1 MFRHTACLGKT
12 QIAIVRRY
20 IRKHPNVVCRRHLNV
35 RCLVSTHHHSLLL
48 AQKFTYQAYFS
59 TIPLF
64 KVDEENYDDVDNSM
78 IEPADTIQQLTLAK
92 DERRKLHNQKY
103 DQAMKKKDIKH
114 RRITAEELMR
124 IFATNNEC
132 LNITLQALNVNTSA
146 GPALVEYRQFYI
158 DSLKSFGKLLAED
171 NDDELSQVG
180 LSSDIAIQI
189 LDYFD
194 KSLISHTVMLS
205 DDEASAETPQKRN
218 FFSKRYRSHCA
229 MLQREAE
236 AQSNIKQLQQE
247 HEQLLKDLRVE
258 EELLEKLES
267 KDEDQQSNS
276 NDVMPE
282 IWEGPPIRN
291 KDENNYADELDRLE
305 KELEG
310 VLGRVQGIKPPKSNK
325 EELHL
330 QRNKVSSIQA
340 TITSKEKRINRIQT
354 EITELEWPMSTDKF
368 TSINETIMEITGSLA
383 PALAKF
389 ITHRHEDFEKYR
401 KLEAQTDLTKPHEW
415 YPRARLDKR
424 KIIFHAGP
432 TNSGKTYTALQRL
445 KNAERGMYL
454 APLRLLAA
462 EVYENL
468 TAEGIYTDLLTGQE
482 ARKVPFS
489 THRSSTVELAS
500 LQQDYDVVVID
511 EIQMIGNEFRGF
523 AWTRALLG
531 VRCKEIHVC
540 GGQEA
545 IEIVRKLASMCGDE
559 FELHR
564 YERFSGLKVLENS
577 LADTPTCRGSYA
589 KVQPGDCVVAFSKKD
604 IFAIKREIE
613 SNTPYKCC
621 VVYGSLPPDVRAEQ
635 ARRFNDP
642 KSEYQILVASDAI
655 GMFICVI

>member
-1 MFRHTACLGKT
+1 MFRHTTWFHSKA
-12 QIAIVRRY
+12 QIATVRRY
-20 IRKHPNVVCRRHLNV
+20 IRKHTNVVTCRHHPK
-35 RCLVSTHHHSLLL
+35 CLSTHHHSLLL
-48 AQKFTYQAYFS
+48 AQSSTYQAYFS
-59 TIPLF
+59 TIPLL

-92 DERRKLHNQKY
+92 NERRKLHNQKY
-103 DQAMKKKDIKH
+103 KQAIKKKDLKH

-132 LNITLQALNVNTSA
+132 LNMTLQELNVSTSA
-146 GPALVEYRQFYI
+146 APALVEYRQFYI

-180 LSSDIAIQI
+180 LSSDNAIQI

-194 KSLISHTVMLS
+194 KSLISHTDMLS
-205 DDEASAETPQKRN
+205 DEASAETPQQHN

-236 AQSNIKQLQQE
+236 AQSNLKQLQQE
-247 HEQLLKDLRVE
+247 HEQLLKDLKVE

-267 KDEDQQSNS
+267 KDEDQQSSS
-276 NDVMPE
+276 NTVMPE
-282 IWEGPPIRN
+282 VWEGPPIRN

-330 QRNKVSSIQA
+330 QRNKVTSIQA
-340 TITSKEKRINRIQT
+340 SISSKEKRIDRIQT
-354 EITELEWPMSTDKF
+354 EITELEWPISNDIF
-368 TSINETIMEITGSLA
+368 TSINESIMEITASLA

-389 ITHRHEDFEKYR
+389 ITHRHEDFDKYR

-424 KIIFHAGP
+424 KIVYHAGP

-482 ARKVPFS
+482 ARNVPFS

-589 KVQPGDCVVAFSKKD
+589 KVQPGDCIVAFSKKD

-642 KSEYQILVASDAI
+642 NSEYQILVASDAI
-655 GMFICVI
+655 GMFVCVI